1 LKKNK
6 IALEAW
12 QDSEQTLI
20 EIESVRSGLWYL
32 ANRKG
37 IGEYHYPELGVLY
50 DDIMDVIESNIHLF
64 INKCY
69 CWTFDFVSNGS
80 FFKKDFAEGF
90 SDKSIDLDLALC
102 NKVIEVLLGRG
113 FKIEETCRNQSS
125 YMITISV

>member
-1 LKKNK
+1 MKKNK

-80 FFKKDFAEGF
+80 FLRR
-90 SDKSIDLDLALC
+90 I
-102 NKVIEVLLGRG
+102 LLRV
-113 FKIEETCRNQSS
+113 FQTSQLIL
-125 YMITISV
+125 I